1 MQNPNDLKNL
11 ILAVTISVGL
21 LFLWQ
26 VLYEVPRQKEAAEQ
40 VQLAQEQRVQEA
52 PDAIVP
58 TPGNLASSLAPL
70 ATKVAALPS
79 REEALKNSPRIK
91 VTSNTL
97 HGSLSLKGARLEDLT
112 LASYQVSQDEGAP
125 EVVLLSPAG
134 SKSPYFVE
142 FGWITSDSSI
152 QTPNAD
158 TLWRSR
164 TNILTPKQPLIL
176 FWDNL
181 HNVRFELHV
190 SMDEDYLFTVDQRVI
205 NQSGHDIT
213 LYPYALIN
221 RHHPETETFYISYEG
236 PIGVLNDTL
245 HEIAYEELKEEGAQ
259 SFNPSKGWVG
269 ITDKYWLTAIIPPQ
283 ENPVTANFNYYP
295 KDGLERFQV
304 DALSQGYIIPT
315 GQASS
320 HTTRVFAGAKVL
332 NILDHYQAEF
342 NIPLFDRAI
351 DFGMLY
357 FMTKPMASMLNYFK
371 SFLGNF
377 GLAILLLTVVVRL
390 ILFPLA
396 NKSYKAMNEMKRMHP
411 EMMKIRERYSGD
423 TMKMNQELMELYRKE
438 KINPAS
444 GCLPLILQIPVFF
457 ALYKVLF
464 VSIEMRHAPFY
475 GWVQDLSAKDPM
487 NVFTL
492 FGTIPWNPPSFL
504 EVGIW
509 PILMSLTMVLQQ
521 QLNPKPADPTQ
532 AKVMAFLP
540 YIFLF
545 VFASFPAGLVIY
557 WTWNNVLSILQQ
569 WWMAK
574 RHGRVKTTESSD

>member
-1 MQNPNDLKNL
+1 
-11 ILAVTISVGL
+11 
-21 LFLWQ
+21 
-26 VLYEVPRQKEAAEQ
+26 
-40 VQLAQEQRVQEA
+40 
-52 PDAIVP
+52 
-58 TPGNLASSLAPL
+58 
-70 ATKVAALPS
+70 
-79 REEALKNSPRIK
+79 
-91 VTSNTL
+91 
-97 HGSLSLKGARLEDLT
+97 
-112 LASYQVSQDEGAP
+112 
-125 EVVLLSPAG
+125 
-134 SKSPYFVE
+134 
-142 FGWITSDSSI
+142 
-152 QTPNAD
+152 
-158 TLWRSR
+158 
-164 TNILTPKQPLIL
+164 
-176 FWDNL
+176 
-181 HNVRFELHV
+181 
-190 SMDEDYLFTVDQRVI
+190 
-205 NQSGHDIT
+205 
-213 LYPYALIN
+213 
-221 RHHPETETFYISYEG
+221 
-236 PIGVLNDTL
+236 
-245 HEIAYEELKEEGAQ
+245 
-259 SFNPSKGWVG
+259 
-269 ITDKYWLTAIIPPQ
+269 
-283 ENPVTANFNYYP
+283 
-295 KDGLERFQV
+295 
-304 DALSQGYIIPT
+304 
-315 GQASS
+315 
-320 HTTRVFAGAKVL
+320 
-332 NILDHYQAEF
+332 
-342 NIPLFDRAI
+342 
-351 DFGMLY
+351 
-357 FMTKPMASMLNYFK
+357 
-371 SFLGNF
+371 LGNF
-377 GLAILLLTVVVRL
+377 GLAILLRTGVVRL